1 MALSW
6 RGRLQPGERVLV
18 LGGGGAV
25 GQAGIGA
32 ARVLGAKRVVAVARS
47 EQAQQRA
54 RAAGA
59 DVVVPMLDDVD
70 ELTAR
75 LAQATGGAVDVVL
88 DPVFGT
94 AATAASRVLGEGGRL
109 VNLGGASGD
118 EARFSSSVLRSRS
131 ASVLGYTN
139 NSLTPAQRRDALAA
153 VLHHAATGQIT
164 MAYDSRPLEAVDEGW
179 RRQAEGGTSSRLV
192 LLPARRA

>member
-1 MALSW
+1 
-6 RGRLQPGERVLV
+6 
-18 LGGGGAV
+18 
-25 GQAGIGA
+25 
-32 ARVLGAKRVVAVARS
+32 
-47 EQAQQRA
+47 
-54 RAAGA
+54 
-59 DVVVPMLDDVD
+59 MLDDVD

-75 LAQATGGAVDVVL
+75 LAQAAGRQVDVVL

-153 VLHHAATGQIT
+153 VLRHASSGQIT
-164 MAYDSRPLEAVDEGW
+164 VAHDTRPLEAVEEGW
-179 RRQAEGGTSSRLV
+179 RRQATGASSSRLV
-192 LLPARRA
+192 LLPARTA

>member
-1 MALSW
+1 
-6 RGRLQPGERVLV
+6 V
-18 LGGGGAV
+18 
-25 GQAGIGA
+25 GIGA
-32 ARVLGAKRVVAVARS
+32 ARALGAQRVVAVARS
-47 EQAQQRA
+47 EQAQKRA

-75 LAQATGGAVDVVL
+75 LAQATGGQVDVVL

-94 AATAASRVLGEGGRL
+94 AATAASRVLAEGGRL

-139 NSLTPAQRRDALAA
+139 NALTPAQRREAMAA
-153 VLHHAATGQIT
+153 VLHHAAAGRIT

-179 RRQAEGGTSSRLV
+179 RRQAGGGTSSRLV
-192 LLPARRA
+192 LLPAQRA